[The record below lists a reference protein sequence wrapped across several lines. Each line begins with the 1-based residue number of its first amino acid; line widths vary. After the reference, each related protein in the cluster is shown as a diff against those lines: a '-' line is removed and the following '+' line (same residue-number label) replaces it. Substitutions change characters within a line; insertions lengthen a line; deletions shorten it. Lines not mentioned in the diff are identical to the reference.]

1 MTLIERLARE
11 AVPAHPHLVGSVA
24 AKMRELVEVTAEIGA
39 RHCACPSRAGMPSP
53 VIILSPLFQ
62 CKCADEI
69 RALLINEEPTP

>member
-39 RHCACPSRAGMPSP
+39 RHCACPSR
-53 VIILSPLFQ
+53 LFQ

>member
-11 AVPAHPHLVGSVA
+11 AVPALPYLRSLHPHLVGSVA

-39 RHCACPSRAGMPSP
+39 RHCACPSR
-53 VIILSPLFQ
+53 LFQ